1 MHYGNIIGALRN
13 VDPSCTILCVLCGK
27 EGGALKY
34 GRRGTVG
41 DQNGRK
47 YANKNDFLLHS
58 PR

>member
-1 MHYGNIIGALRN
+1 MHYGNIFGAL
-13 VDPSCTILCVLCGK
+13 VKCGSELHDSVCGK